1 MNKLI
6 EYLKEQQVEWLRTLN
21 SAYETDGGTLLQEAA
36 KGRLAAYTEL
46 LNWIE
51 EKEKR
56 DGNTSTE
63 ENGPGEKPETLG
75 RVAY

>member
-1 MNKLI
+1 MNILI
-6 EYLKEQQVEWLRTLN
+6 EYLKEQQAEWLRTLN

-56 DGNTSTE
+56 DGNTFRE
-63 ENGPGEKPETLG
+63 ERTPRKETETLG
-75 RVAY
+75 GMA

>member
-1 MNKLI
+1 MNILI
-6 EYLKEQQVEWLRTLN
+6 EYLKEQQAEWLCTLN
-21 SAYETDGGTLLQEAA
+21 AAYKTDGGTLLQEAA

-56 DGNTSTE
+56 DGNTFRE
-63 ENGPGEKPETLG
+63 ERAPRKETETLG
-75 RVAY
+75 GVA

>member
-6 EYLKEQQVEWLRTLN
+6 EYLKEQQAEWLHTLN
-21 SAYETDGGTLLQEAA
+21 SAYKTDGGTLLQEAA

-56 DGNTSTE
+56 DGNTFRDERAPRE
-63 ENGPGEKPETLG
+63 ETETLG
-75 RVAY
+75 GMA

>member
-1 MNKLI
+1 MNILI
-6 EYLKEQQVEWLRTLN
+6 EYLKEQQAEWLRTLN

-56 DGNTSTE
+56 DGNTFRE